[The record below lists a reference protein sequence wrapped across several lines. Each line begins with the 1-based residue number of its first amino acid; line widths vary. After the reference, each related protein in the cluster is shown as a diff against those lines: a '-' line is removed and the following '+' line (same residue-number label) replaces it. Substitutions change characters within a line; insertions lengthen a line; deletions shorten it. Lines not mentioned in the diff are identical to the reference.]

1 MRIMQNITAYIAH
14 RHFGNTNKNMDKNL
28 EKLSSGYRINRAA
41 DDAAGLAVSEK
52 MRTQVNGLDQARR
65 NALDGVSLVQTAE
78 AAMHEMHTMLQ
89 RMRTL
94 AVQTAN
100 GTYTSTDRNLVQ
112 TEVKQLIDEIDR
124 LSSAT
129 QFNELN
135 ILKLTSSI
143 KFHIGANKNE
153 IMAVNIGVMSSSQIG
168 IKKGSTYLSI
178 STIARAESAIF
189 ALTSAINAISVKRA
203 NLGAVQNRLDYT
215 LNALGIAHENMAASE
230 ARIRDLDMA
239 KEMMDFTKNQIL
251 MQAGT
256 SMLAQANQVPQS
268 VLALLG

>member
-1 MRIMQNITAYIAH
+1 MRIMQNITAYTAH
-14 RHFGNTNKNMDKNL
+14 RHFGNTNNRVGKNL

-52 MRTQVNGLDQARR
+52 MRTQVNGLSQARR
-65 NALDGVSLVQTAE
+65 NALDGVSLIQTAE

-94 AVQTAN
+94 AVQTSN
-100 GTYTSTDRNLVQ
+100 GTYTSKDRSLVQ
-112 TEVKQLIDEIDR
+112 TEISQLIDEIDR

-135 ILKLTSSI
+135 VLKLSSSI
-143 KFHIGANKNE
+143 RFHIGANKDE
-153 IMAVNIGVMSSSQIG
+153 IMSVNIGVIGASEIG
-168 IKKGSTYLSI
+168 IKKSGVKLSI
-178 STIARAESAIF
+178 STITKAESAI
-189 ALTSAINAISVKRA
+189 AVLTSSINTISTKRA
-203 NLGAVQNRLDYT
+203 LLGALQNRLDHT

-230 ARIRDLDMA
+230 ARIKDLDMA
-239 KEMMDFTKNQIL
+239 EEMMDFTKNQIL